1 MTPLAIGITRKAEP
15 LIVLKRTGN
24 KDEIATVDS
33 VDAYSDF
40 IWALAKKFT
49 ASSEEAEAAA
59 REIFIDIWRHKECKD
74 QAQSAEELLIGL
86 IARRHL
92 VKYLQAKPNKN
103 VRQA

>member
-1 MTPLAIGITRKAEP
+1 MTLLATKTTKKAEP
-15 LIVLKRTGN
+15 LIVLKRIGN
-24 KDEIATVDS
+24 KDEIVTVDS

-86 IARRHL
+86 SARRL